1 MKIFATVGT
10 QLPFNRLIRELDSW
24 AGRNPEVEVFAQI
37 GRSSYKP
44 RHIDWEKMIPAARFE
59 QLIEECDT
67 IVAHAGMGTIISGV
81 EYGKRV
87 IVMPRREEY
96 GEHRNNHQLAT
107 ADRMSRIFDLEVVH
121 TQDELFGA
129 LDLATDASDLAPLDL
144 CASPQLISEI
154 RQFAGL
160 EAR

>member
-10 QLPFNRLIRELDSW
+10 QLPFNRLIRELDDW
-24 AGRNPEVEVFAQI
+24 AGSNPEVEVFAQV
-37 GRSSYKP
+37 GRSSYQP
-44 RHIDWEKMIPAARFE
+44 RHMSWEKMIPAARFE
-59 QLIEECDT
+59 SLVEECNT
-67 IVAHAGMGTIISGV
+67 IVAHAGMGTIISGI

-107 ADRMSRIFDLEVVH
+107 ADRFARIFNLEVVH
-121 TQDELFGA
+121 TPDELFSS
-129 LDLATDASDLAPLDL
+129 LDVATDASGLTPIDL

-160 EAR
+160 ESS